1 MDEREQAFLHRNG
14 WLQERNRIQVIWV
27 RYPAE
32 ITEQGVWDSQPEKD
46 QGVFAGIENGYL
58 FIRRDDNTL
67 EHYHLDT
74 IRGIWKLHEV

>member
-32 ITEQGVWDSQPEKD
+32 ITEQEVWDSQPKRTKASLP
-46 QGVFAGIENGYL
+46 V
-58 FIRRDDNTL
+58 
-67 EHYHLDT
+67 
-74 IRGIWKLHEV
+74 